1 MKSFFT
7 AFALAAALAVSIQT
21 VAAAAEKSQ
30 GTPQGT
36 PLTVV
41 ELYTSQGC
49 SSCPPADAFL
59 GELAKRNDLL
69 ALSIHVDYWDYIGWK
84 DPFASPANTKRQRAY
99 ASKLGMRYVYTP
111 QMVVQGAAHST
122 GSDRD
127 KILALIAKARKS
139 KRVAVKISR
148 IHGGVRV
155 TVPGAHT
162 TEEAAVWL
170 AVFDTKHQTRIK
182 RGENGGRTLSYHNV
196 VRGMKR
202 IGTWKG
208 QPLDIPTGNADMSTD
223 GRDGCAA
230 ILQSVATGRIL
241 GAAKLALTGS

>member
-7 AFALAAALAVSIQT
+7 AFALAAAVAVSVQT
-21 VAAAAEKSQ
+21 VAAAAEK
-30 GTPQGT
+30 PQGT

-59 GELAKRNDLL
+59 GELAKRDDLL

-84 DPFASPANTKRQRAY
+84 DRFASPANTKRQRAY

-111 QMVVQGAAHST
+111 QMIVQGAHHTT
-122 GSDRD
+122 GSDRA
-127 KILALIAKARKS
+127 KILAMIAKAQKS
-139 KRVAVKISR
+139 NRVAVKISR
-148 IHGGVRV
+148 AEGGIRV
-155 TVPGAHT
+155 TVPGADT
-162 TEEAAVWL
+162 TDEAAVWL
-170 AVFDTKHQTRIK
+170 AVFDTKHDTVIK
-182 RGENGGRTLSYHNV
+182 RGENGGRTLSYYNV

-202 IGTWKG
+202 IGTWSG
-208 QPLDIPTGNADMSTD
+208 QPLDIPTGNADMSTE
-223 GRDGCAA
+223 GRDGCAV
-230 ILQSVATGRIL
+230 ILQSVSTGRIL

>member
-21 VAAAAEKSQ
+21 VAAAAEKN
-30 GTPQGT
+30 
-36 PLTVV
+36 LTVV

-59 GELAKRNDLL
+59 GELAKRD
-69 ALSIHVDYWDYIGWK
+69 
-84 DPFASPANTKRQRAY
+84 
-99 ASKLGMRYVYTP
+99 
-111 QMVVQGAAHST
+111 QGANHAT

-127 KILALIAKARKS
+127 KILALIAKAQKS
-139 KRVAVKISR
+139 KRVAVTINR
-148 IHGGVRV
+148 AEDGVRV
-155 TVPGAHT
+155 TVAGADT

-170 AVFDTKHQTRIK
+170 AVFDNRHDTDIK
-182 RGENGGRTLSYHNV
+182 RGENNGRTLSYYNV

-208 QPLDIPTGNADMSTD
+208 RPLDIPTGNTDLSTE
-223 GRDGCAA
+223 GRDGCAV
-230 ILQSVATGRIL
+230 IVQSVSTGRIR
-241 GAAKLALTGS
+241 GAAKLVLTGS

>member
-1 MKSFFT
+1 MKRFFT
-7 AFALAAALAVSIQT
+7 AFALAAALAVAVQT
-21 VAAAAEKSQ
+21 NAAAAEK
-30 GTPQGT
+30 

-59 GELAKRNDLL
+59 GELAKRDDLL

-84 DPFASPANTKRQRAY
+84 DRFALPENTKRQRAY

-139 KRVAVKISR
+139 KRVAVRISR
-148 IHGGVRV
+148 AEDGIRV
-155 TVPGAHT
+155 TVPGAGTADT
-162 TEEAAVWL
+162 TDEAALWL
-170 AVFDTKHQTRIK
+170 AVFDSKHETAIK
-182 RGENGGRTLSYHNV
+182 RGENGGRTLSYYNV
-196 VRGMKR
+196 VRGIKR
-202 IGTWKG
+202 IGTWSEK
-208 QPLDIPTGNADMSTD
+208 PLDIPIRNADMSTD
-223 GRDGCAA
+223 GRDGCAV
-230 ILQSVATGRIL
+230 ILQSVSTGRIL
-241 GAAKLALTGS
+241 GAAKLALTGG

>member
-21 VAAAAEKSQ
+21 VAAAAEKN
-30 GTPQGT
+30 
-36 PLTVV
+36 LTVV

-59 GELAKRNDLL
+59 GELAKRDDLL

-84 DPFASPANTKRQRAY
+84 DRFASPDNTKRQRAY

-111 QMVVQGAAHST
+111 QMIVQGANHAT

-127 KILALIAKARKS
+127 KILALIARTQKS
-139 KRVAVKISR
+139 KRVAVTINR
-148 IHGGVRV
+148 AEDGVRV
-155 TVPGAHT
+155 TVAGADT

-170 AVFDTKHQTRIK
+170 AVFDNRHDTDIK
-182 RGENGGRTLSYHNV
+182 RGENGGRMLSYYNV

-208 QPLDIPTGNADMSTD
+208 RPLDIPTGNADLSTE
-223 GRDGCAA
+223 GRDGCAV
-230 ILQSVATGRIL
+230 ILQLVSTGRIL

>member
-1 MKSFFT
+1 MKSFFK
-7 AFALAAALAVSIQT
+7 AFAMAAALAVSIQT
-21 VAAAAEKSQ
+21 APFAAEK
-30 GTPQGT
+30 PQGT

-111 QMVVQGAAHST
+111 QMIVQGGAHST

-127 KILALIAKARKS
+127 KILAMIAKARKS
-139 KRVAVKISR
+139 KRVAVNISHAR
-148 IHGGVRV
+148 DGIRV

-170 AVFDTKHQTRIK
+170 AVFDNKHQTRIK

-196 VRGMKR
+196 VRGMIR

-208 QPLDIPTGNADMSTD
+208 RPLDIPTGNADMSTD
-223 GRDGCAA
+223 GRDGCAV

-241 GAAKLALTGS
+241 GAAKLALNGS